1 MRILTH
7 NTLRCNAKDV
17 VHGYPLRLHIVTM
30 EVRETSLNED
40 FIRHILPTLN
50 WPAILLAAEAV
61 GLSGLP
67 QELVPE
73 LAGDVGFLQAIHRL
87 LLDVHIIEG
96 SMICPESGRAFSIND
111 GVPNMMLPESDV

>member
-1 MRILTH
+1 
-7 NTLRCNAKDV
+7 
-17 VHGYPLRLHIVTM
+17 M
-30 EVRETSLNED
+30 EVRETPLNED

-61 GLSGLP
+61 GLSGLS

-111 GVPNMMLPESDV
+111 GVPNMILPESDV